1 MNKARFVWL
10 VLCLIW
16 GSTWIFIKLGLRDLP
31 PLTFAGLRFL
41 LAASI
46 LWILIFV
53 QKRKLPTTGRDW
65 WLLAWT
71 GGLAFSLNYALI
83 FWGEQYIASGLAAVL
98 QAMIPAFG
106 MLFAHFYLPN
116 ERLTGRKI
124 AGVVTGILGV
134 GLIFF
139 DQMKLEGTMALW
151 GSAGLLVSAV
161 DVGFYNVV
169 IKARAGHLDPAVLAA
184 GQMTFGI
191 LPLLGYGFL
200 FEGNPFLLR
209 WTVASVGS
217 LLYLSAVGSSI
228 AFLLYYWLVHK
239 IEVTKTMLISLVT
252 PVIAL
257 LIGLVTIGEQVS
269 WRVAVGSVAIISG
282 ISLIVVQRAAPFTRK
297 EVKQ

>member
-124 AGVVTGILGV
+124 AGVMTGILGV

-282 ISLIVVQRAAPFTRK
+282 ISLIVVQRAVPFTRK

>member
-124 AGVVTGILGV
+124 AGVMTGILGV

>member
-46 LWILIFV
+46 LWILIFA
-53 QKRKLPTTGRDW
+53 QKRKLPATGRDW

-116 ERLTGRKI
+116 ERLTARKI
-124 AGVVTGILGV
+124 AGVMTGIAGV

-151 GSAGLLVSAV
+151 GSVGLLVSAV

-184 GQMTFGI
+184 GQMTFGL

-200 FEGNPFLLR
+200 FEGNPFMLR

-269 WRVAVGSVAIISG
+269 WRVIVGSAAIISG
-282 ISLIVVQRAAPFTRK
+282 ISLIVVQRALPMVPE